1 MGNNGEFVYERW
13 EITNTL
19 GLIQKCNDKKSS
31 PPYTFFINNEFELIE
46 EQQDIDI
53 QAIEKVEPEDLIIY
67 KMLDVD
73 TKEEN
78 TIVNSSLG
86 KKINQML
93 EAVKQLDRREER

>member
-13 EITNTL
+13 EITNSL

-53 QAIEKVEPEDLIIY
+53 QAIEDINIRPYKGFTDICNYIEEKGNEII
-67 KMLDVD
+67 KA
-73 TKEEN
+73 
-78 TIVNSSLG
+78 I
-86 KKINQML
+86 
-93 EAVKQLDRREER
+93 KQLDRNINKE